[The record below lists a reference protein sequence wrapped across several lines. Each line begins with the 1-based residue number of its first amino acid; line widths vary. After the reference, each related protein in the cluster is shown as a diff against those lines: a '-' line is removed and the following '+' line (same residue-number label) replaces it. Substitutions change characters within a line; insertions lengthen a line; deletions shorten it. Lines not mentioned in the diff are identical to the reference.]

1 MKEIIECLRQYVKAQ
16 CNMLNDWSETNDSDR
31 KKEMWQRLHNCE
43 SPAMGALEKYDK
55 MTTEQKVHELLND

>member
-1 MKEIIECLRQYVKAQ
+1 
-16 CNMLNDWSETNDSDR
+16 MLNDWSETNDSDR